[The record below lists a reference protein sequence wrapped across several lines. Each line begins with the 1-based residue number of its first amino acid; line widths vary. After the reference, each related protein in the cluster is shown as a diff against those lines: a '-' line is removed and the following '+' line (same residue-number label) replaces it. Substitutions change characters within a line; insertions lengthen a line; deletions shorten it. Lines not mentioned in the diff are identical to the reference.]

1 MPPSSPQPVPTVLRF
16 CGSCAATLVC
26 WAVWLVLGAS
36 LATLIYVAVAKEL
49 PVPDFVLRRAE
60 AELAKANLAIKFGR
74 ARLDPTGII
83 LLEDVQLR
91 SRQFADPLL
100 TCRLIYVRRDIW
112 SVLAGR
118 PIPDE
123 IRLEGAALQLPAML
137 SPSGTVEPLVRDLAL
152 VLRHEDNRWLVD
164 QFTGRIGPLSIT
176 AQGELTVPT
185 RPAGAPPLSPDA
197 IAAQFLQ
204 LSRRLALELHQLD
217 AFEEPSLAVRLESPA
232 GVGNLAHLLLTA
244 KVASQPWAQPL
255 TLGPFAA
262 TAIVRL
268 DGLDERPVRLYAA
281 ARRASFRGECA
292 VENVRAI
299 LSARFLPGSFSARPV
314 EAFLAAGTVTTEGE
328 SALGPVLRADLA
340 GWPDEVRTTVAAQI
354 DGEFLAA
361 EVEARLQ
368 EQSARIL
375 LAEGRAAA
383 GLINRVLT
391 VHTPRAAPY
400 FVFADPVAFHGEA
413 RFGPGWRFVSAAGR
427 VDAGRLDS
435 HGVKI
440 TSARGRIDINGTDF
454 LARDARVTMAGNVAR
469 GSYWMDFSTTDYR
482 MLLSGRLRPPDIS
495 GWFRG
500 DWWTKFWNEHFAF
513 PGALPEA
520 VVDVSG
526 RWKEAART
534 VYFGRTEARSARVWG
549 GDFEQTHALVFLRP
563 HFTHVIEFNA
573 TRAGGAQRLDG
584 WIKRWGNPA
593 TRETQRMEF
602 DLSGSV
608 DPAVYAEMLEGRMDS
623 LLATMQF
630 NSPPRVH
637 AAGTIEGKAP
647 HATPNYS
654 FTGQA
659 EGGLHYYGF
668 PLETVQ
674 VAGGVTGQD
683 VRLDDIQF
691 TTAGGKGTG
700 KAAVSGPPDNRRLG
714 FDVYLNGAD
723 LARTIRAVE
732 EYQLNRTGQNKV
744 ASAAASKFMQRAS
757 GGRLDLAVSA
767 LGQPGDIASFT
778 GTGNAALTG
787 ANLGEI
793 QLFGLLSQ
801 VLSTLSL
808 NFSSLKLDEVRTS
821 FKMEA
826 GRLNF
831 PDLRISGPSAV
842 IDARGNYE
850 FATNSLDF
858 AAKFKPFEE
867 KHTLLTE
874 ALGIIVNPIT
884 SILELKLTGPLSN
897 PDWSIVV
904 GPSGSHPEN
913 PAAAPK
919 NPSAPDPQAEPG
931 KSNPPKG

>member
-1 MPPSSPQPVPTVLRF
+1 MKKQQPAPTMLRF
-16 CGSCAATLVC
+16 CASCVATLAC
-26 WAVWLVLGAS
+26 WAVWLGLGAS
-36 LATLIYVAVAKEL
+36 LVTLIYIAVAKEL
-49 PVPDFVLRRAE
+49 PVPGFVLRRAE
-60 AELAKANLAIKFGR
+60 AELAKANLAITFGR
-74 ARLDPTGII
+74 ARLDPTGKI

-112 SVLAGR
+112 SVLGGR

-137 SPSGTVEPLVRDLAL
+137 SPSGTIEPLVRDLAL

-164 QFTGRIGPLSIT
+164 QFTGRIGSVSIT
-176 AQGELTVPT
+176 ARGELTVPA

-197 IAAQFLQ
+197 VAAQFLQ

-217 AFEEPSLAVRLESPA
+217 AFEEPSLAVRLESQA

-244 KVASQPWAQPL
+244 RAASQPWAQPL

-262 TAIVRL
+262 TATVRL
-268 DGLDERPVRLYAA
+268 DGLGERPVRLYAA
-281 ARRASFRGECA
+281 ARRANIRGECA

-299 LSARFLPGSFSARPV
+299 LTARFLPGSFSARPV
-314 EAFLAAGTVTTEGE
+314 EALVAAGMVTAEGE

-340 GWPDEVRTTVAAQI
+340 GWPDEVHTTVAAQI

-361 EVEARLQ
+361 EVEAQLK
-368 EQSARIL
+368 EKSARIL
-375 LAEGRAAA
+375 LAEGRVAA
-383 GLINRVLT
+383 GLINRLLT
-391 VHTPRAAPY
+391 AHTPRAAPY
-400 FVFADPVAFHGEA
+400 FVFADPVAFRGEA
-413 RFGPGWRFVSAAGR
+413 RLGPGWRFASARGR

-440 TSARGRIDINGTDF
+440 SSARGRIDINGMSF
-454 LARDARVTMAGNVAR
+454 LAHDAQVTMAEAVAR

-513 PGALPEA
+513 PVAPPDAAMDLT
-520 VVDVSG
+520 G
-526 RWKEAART
+526 RWKEVART
-534 VYFGRTEARSARVWG
+534 VYFGRTEARSAKVWG
-549 GDFEQTHALVFLRP
+549 GEFEQTHALVFLRP
-563 HFTHVIEFNA
+563 HYTHVIEFNA
-573 TRAGGAQRLDG
+573 TRAAGAQRLDG
-584 WIKRWGNPA
+584 WIKRWGDPA
-593 TRETQRMEF
+593 THETQRMEF
-602 DLSGSV
+602 DLAGSV
-608 DPAVYAEMLEGRMDS
+608 DPAVYGEMLEGKVDS

-630 NSPPRVH
+630 TSPPRVH

-647 HATPNYS
+647 RAMPNYT

-659 EGGLHYYGF
+659 EGGLHYFGF
-668 PLETVQ
+668 PLDTVQ
-674 VAGGVTGQD
+674 VAGGVTGAD
-683 VRLDDIQF
+683 IRLDDIQF
-691 TTAGGKGTG
+691 TTAGGKGVG
-700 KAAVSGPPDNRRLG
+700 KAALSGPPDFRRLG

-744 ASAAASKFMQRAS
+744 AAAATSKFMQRAS
-757 GGRLDLAVSA
+757 GGRLDLALSA
-767 LGQPGDIASFT
+767 IGNPGDIASFT

-787 ANLGEI
+787 TELAEI
-793 QLFGLLSQ
+793 HLFGLLSQ

-808 NFSSLKLDEVRTS
+808 NFSSLKLDEARTS
-821 FKMEA
+821 FRLEA

-858 AAKFKPFEE
+858 TAKFKPFEE
-867 KHTLLTE
+867 KHTLLTIG
-874 ALGIIVNPIT
+874 LGILVNPIA
-884 SILELKLTGPLSN
+884 SILELKLTGPLSK

-913 PAAAPK
+913 PAPAPK
-919 NPSAPDPQAEPG
+919 NNSTTDPQTDPG
-931 KSNPPKG
+931 KSNPSKG